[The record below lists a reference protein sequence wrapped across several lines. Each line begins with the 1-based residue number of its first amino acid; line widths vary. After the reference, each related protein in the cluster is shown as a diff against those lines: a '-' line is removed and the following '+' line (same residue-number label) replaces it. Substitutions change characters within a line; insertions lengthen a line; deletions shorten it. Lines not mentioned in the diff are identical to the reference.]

1 MAGRWLIFLLRLL
14 AASALCVSPLKST
27 NAPSRVS
34 VPAFMNLPKQTVEQK
49 AADIKASWQNTFG
62 ETDQPQPSEAS
73 LLAMAEEALAAEAER
88 DAALAKLEAEIAADD
103 AAAVAYW
110 NAPENV
116 AAREK
121 AAAEKAAKEVQ
132 GK

>member
-1 MAGRWLIFLLRLL
+1 
-14 AASALCVSPLKST
+14 
-27 NAPSRVS
+27 
-34 VPAFMNLPKQTVEQK
+34 
-49 AADIKASWQNTFG
+49 
-62 ETDQPQPSEAS
+62 
-73 LLAMAEEALAAEAER
+73 MAEEALAAEAER

-121 AAAEKAAKEVQ
+121 AAAEKAAKEEQ